1 MLRGRDVHLLD
12 GARAVNEWKKDLI
25 RPAAD
30 PTVYI
35 PRMQNV
41 QKAETRLLPLPTWI
55 GKAVLSTLL
64 ALIYLVA
71 CYLLVVIFMI
81 LNA

>member
-1 MLRGRDVHLLD
+1 M
-12 GARAVNEWKKDLI
+12 NEWKKDLI

-35 PRMQNV
+35 PRV
-41 QKAETRLLPLPTWI
+41 QSAQRSEQRLLPLPAWF